1 VLEQLPAGRPA
12 TGVLTVQQRGQLTP
26 YDRWGEGPLV
36 GFALLAAAWRWIAA
50 AGAVSRE
57 GR

>member
-1 VLEQLPAGRPA
+1 
-12 TGVLTVQQRGQLTP
+12 VLTVQQRALLTP

-36 GFALLAAAWRWIAA
+36 GIALLAAAWRWIAA